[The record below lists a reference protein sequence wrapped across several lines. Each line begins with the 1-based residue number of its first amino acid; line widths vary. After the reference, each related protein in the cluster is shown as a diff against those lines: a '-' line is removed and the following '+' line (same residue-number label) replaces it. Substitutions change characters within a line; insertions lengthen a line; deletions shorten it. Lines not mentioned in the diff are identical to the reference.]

1 MKASACS
8 SLPGSLLNGPL
19 HSEWEW
25 QREIGSDRD
34 RTWKR
39 EGAREGG
46 REAAELRPRRW
57 IPSCGGYGP
66 RGHSWRSGVLVWAE
80 GRSAC
85 PRGISF
91 CGIKGGYSS
100 PIVSFNLPPPYI
112 WDQRCRDEAPRLLSS
127 PDRAQ
132 QLLTHTNMFP
142 PLHYFKRSWLT
153 GKKKKK
159 AKSWRSAG
167 GEPVLFPSLLP
178 SSPGQAGRLYLI
190 KPPWDRDNTRKGILH
205 SQS

>member
-1 MKASACS
+1 M
-8 SLPGSLLNGPL
+8 
-19 HSEWEW
+19 
-25 QREIGSDRD
+25 
-34 RTWKR
+34 
-39 EGAREGG
+39 
-46 REAAELRPRRW
+46 
-57 IPSCGGYGP
+57 
-66 RGHSWRSGVLVWAE
+66 LVWAE

-100 PIVSFNLPPPYI
+100 PIASFNLPPPYI

-153 GKKKKK
+153 GKKRGQKLTFGWGGTC
-159 AKSWRSAG
+159 SVSA
-167 GEPVLFPSLLP
+167 
-178 SSPGQAGRLYLI
+178 QAGQVVYISLSPRETETTQEKEFFAHKVKRCVHLTQI
-190 KPPWDRDNTRKGILH
+190 THPDSFNTLV
-205 SQS
+205 

>member
-1 MKASACS
+1 M
-8 SLPGSLLNGPL
+8 
-19 HSEWEW
+19 
-25 QREIGSDRD
+25 
-34 RTWKR
+34 
-39 EGAREGG
+39 
-46 REAAELRPRRW
+46 
-57 IPSCGGYGP
+57 
-66 RGHSWRSGVLVWAE
+66 LVWAE

-112 WDQRCRDEAPRLLSS
+112 WDQRCRDEAPHLLSS

-153 GKKKKK
+153 GKTKKRPKVDV
-159 AKSWRSAG
+159 WLFCFLRSSRAAQARQ
-167 GEPVLFPSLLP
+167 VIYISL
-178 SSPGQAGRLYLI
+178 SPHETETTQEKEFFTHKVKTLKWCQDAFTSLKQA
-190 KPPWDRDNTRKGILH
+190 T
-205 SQS
+205 S